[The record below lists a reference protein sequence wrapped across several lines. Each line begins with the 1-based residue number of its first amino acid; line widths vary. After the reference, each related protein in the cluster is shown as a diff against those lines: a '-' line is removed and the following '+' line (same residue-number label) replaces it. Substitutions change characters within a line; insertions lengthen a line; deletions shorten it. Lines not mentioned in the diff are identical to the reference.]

1 MFLLCKLS
9 HEKIWISP
17 HRYTIGL
24 CHGRKKI
31 QHFTV
36 TIIDRPEG
44 ALENVLCY
52 LKHICTQT
60 MF

>member
-1 MFLLCKLS
+1 MDITS
-9 HEKIWISP
+9 QIY
-17 HRYTIGL
+17 HRPVSWKE
-24 CHGRKKI
+24 KKI

-44 ALENVLCY
+44 ALENALCY